1 MHFDRVREGR
11 RNYVNTANTNQVP
24 CHGGRSWN
32 AEGGRRL
39 GMELS
44 TIFNN
49 HYDMLIITA
58 IGLIVGSILGGLWVK
73 IRLRASYERNLSG
86 IDSEKALLSEKLRMQ
101 IQASEDLRG
110 RLEQSEGRA
119 QHYQSLSAD
128 LSSAKASLEARI
140 QRIPALERELEE
152 IKAIQVDLQ
161 NDFRKESAALAQAV
175 EKGLQVEKMETE
187 KSRKEQQ
194 IQSLQDQAALSKA
207 EIAELRTVLGEERKQ
222 ADEKIALLNEA
233 REQLK
238 SQFQNLAQQ
247 IFEERGRVFA
257 EQNKTNID
265 HLISPLRDQI
275 GDFKKR
281 VEDVYDKESRD
292 RAALQSEI
300 HHLKELNQRIS
311 KEALNLTRALKG
323 DSKARGN
330 WGEVILERVLEASG
344 LQKGREYDVQVS
356 LKDTAG
362 KRYQPDVIVRLPQG
376 KDVVVDAK
384 VSLNDYETYYSAED
398 PAEKETALKSHI
410 EALRTHIRSLASKS
424 YEELEGVR
432 SLDFVLMFVP
442 IEAAFLVAVERDRD
456 LFSEAFEKNIMV
468 VSPSTLLVTLRT
480 IQNIWRNEYQNRY
493 AIEIAK
499 KAGALYDKFVGFVE
513 ALTEVGEQLD
523 KAKTAHQLAADRL
536 VSGRGNLIRRTGE
549 LKALGVKASKELS
562 PNLIEAAGGKE
573 DEEQE

>member
-1 MHFDRVREGR
+1 
-11 RNYVNTANTNQVP
+11 
-24 CHGGRSWN
+24 
-32 AEGGRRL
+32 
-39 GMELS
+39 MELS
-44 TIFNN
+44 TILNA
-49 HYDMLIITA
+49 HYDLLIITA
-58 IGLIVGSILGGLWVK
+58 AGLILGGIVGGLWVK
-73 IRLRASYERNLSG
+73 MRLRAAHESILNAVE
-86 IDSEKALLSEKLRMQ
+86 SEKALLSEKFRMQ
-101 IQASEDLRG
+101 IQAIDDLRD
-110 RLEQSEGRA
+110 RLEQCEGRA
-119 QHYQSLSAD
+119 NSYQSLSAE
-128 LSSAKASLEARI
+128 LNSAKAALEARI
-140 QRIPALERELEE
+140 QRIPDLERELET
-152 IKAIQVDLQ
+152 IKTSYAALQ
-161 NDFRKESAALAQAV
+161 NDLRKESAALAQAL
-175 EKGLQVEKMETE
+175 EKGLQLEKMEAE
-187 KSRKEQQ
+187 KYRREEQ
-194 IQSLQDQAALSKA
+194 IQALQEQAAQQKA
-207 EIAELRTVLGEERKQ
+207 RIAELRTVLDEERKQ

-233 REQLK
+233 RDQLK
-238 SQFQNLAQQ
+238 SQFQNLAQK
-247 IFEERGRVFA
+247 IFEEKGRIFA
-257 EQNKTNID
+257 EQNKTNIE

-323 DSKARGN
+323 DSKARGS
-330 WGEVILERVLEASG
+330 WGEVILERVLEVSG

-356 LKDTAG
+356 MKDTAG

-398 PAEKETALKSHI
+398 PAEKETALKSHV
-410 EALRTHIRSLASKS
+410 EALRTHIRTLASKS
-424 YEELEGVR
+424 YEDLEGVR

-513 ALTEVGEQLD
+513 ALAEVGDQLD
-523 KAKTAHQLAADRL
+523 KAKAAHRLASDRL
-536 VSGRGNLIRRTGE
+536 VFGRGNLIRRTDE
-549 LKALGVKASKELS
+549 LKTLGVKASKELPS
-562 PNLIEAAGGKE
+562 NLVEMADDAE
-573 DEEQE
+573 

>member
-1 MHFDRVREGR
+1 
-11 RNYVNTANTNQVP
+11 
-24 CHGGRSWN
+24 
-32 AEGGRRL
+32 
-39 GMELS
+39 MEIS
-44 TIFNN
+44 MIFNN
-49 HYDMLIITA
+49 HYDVLIAVCAGLVLGA
-58 IGLIVGSILGGLWVK
+58 IAAVLWVRM
-73 IRLRASYERNLSG
+73 RLRISHDRSMTIIA
-86 IDSEKALLSEKLRMQ
+86 SEKALVSEKLQMQ
-101 IQASEDLRG
+101 IQTGEDLRARLAQSDG
-110 RLEQSEGRA
+110 RV
-119 QHYQSLSAD
+119 QHYQTLAAE
-128 LSSAKASLEARI
+128 LSSAKAALESRVQRLPVVEKELEAM
-140 QRIPALERELEE
+140 
-152 IKAIQVDLQ
+152 KASHEALQ
-161 NDFRKESAALAQAV
+161 NELRKESAALAQAM
-175 EKGLQVEKMETE
+175 EKGLQLEKIEAEIT
-187 KSRKEQQ
+187 RKEEQ
-194 IQSLQDQAALSKA
+194 IQALQEQAARSKT
-207 EIAELRTVLGEERKQ
+207 EIAELRTVLAEERKQ

-233 REQLK
+233 REQFK
-238 SQFQNLAQQ
+238 SQFQHLAQQ

-257 EQNKTNID
+257 EQNKTNIE
-265 HLISPLRDQI
+265 HLISPLRNQI

-356 LKDTAG
+356 LKDAAG
-362 KRYQPDVIVRLPQG
+362 RRYQPDVIVRLPQG

-384 VSLNDYETYYSAED
+384 VSLNSYETYFSAED
-398 PAEKETALKSHI
+398 PAEKEAALKSHI
-410 EALRTHIRSLASKS
+410 EALRTHIRALASKS

-513 ALTEVGEQLD
+513 ALTEVGDQLD
-523 KAKTAHQLAADRL
+523 KAKAAHQMASDRL
-536 VSGRGNLIRRTGE
+536 VNGRGNLIRRTDE
-549 LKALGVKASKELS
+549 LKALGVKASKEL
-562 PNLIEAAGGKE
+562 PANLIEMAGG
-573 DEEQE
+573 EQEEVED